1 MARPNKVGIE
11 YFSLDVKMD
20 DEVELI
26 KAEHGMK
33 GFGILIS
40 MFQTIYADKGY
51 YRKWN
56 ERNQILFSKKVAV
69 DRNEV
74 ASIISDCI
82 KWDIFDQEKYEEYN
96 ILTSKRIQKQYIGA
110 TYKRSTVKLYQEYL
124 LVEDTDRENI
134 RCIPVS
140 DNGNSDTSGVSDS
153 KSTQSNK
160 DKDKE
165 KNKESNSVCEWPTD
179 LKKENGQYQYPD
191 KFEKL
196 WQEYP
201 DRDRDAKFSAYKQ
214 VRSRIKNDNEDYDD
228 LLKSAQNFNKYQQS
242 KDNIGTSFVPMAKT
256 FFGASQKQYLDF
268 IEYDDSINCDT
279 GKITDSVV
287 C

>member
-1 MARPNKVGIE
+1 MARPAKQTVDYFPHIIKNGKTITILENKFGNDGYAFWFKLLEILGSTEGHFYEYTNTTDKEFLHARTLVSEETAKEILDLLANLNAIDPELWQENIIWSDNFVDNIE
-11 YFSLDVKMD
+11 DAYSR
-20 DEVELI
+20 
-26 KAEHGMK
+26 
-33 GFGILIS
+33 
-40 MFQTIYADKGY
+40 
-51 YRKWN
+51 RKVN
-56 ERNQILFSKKVAV
+56 VPHKP
-69 DRNEV
+69 
-74 ASIISDCI
+74 
-82 KWDIFDQEKYEEYN
+82 
-96 ILTSKRIQKQYIGA
+96 
-110 TYKRSTVKLYQEYL
+110 TVKE
-124 LVEDTDRENI
+124 VNDNI
-134 RCIPVS
+134 NESEEGLSEVS
-140 DNGNSDTSGVSDS
+140 DNINPQS
-153 KSTQSNK
+153 KVN
-160 DKDKE
+160 
-165 KNKESNSVCEWPTD
+165 ESKVNEINTVCEWPAD